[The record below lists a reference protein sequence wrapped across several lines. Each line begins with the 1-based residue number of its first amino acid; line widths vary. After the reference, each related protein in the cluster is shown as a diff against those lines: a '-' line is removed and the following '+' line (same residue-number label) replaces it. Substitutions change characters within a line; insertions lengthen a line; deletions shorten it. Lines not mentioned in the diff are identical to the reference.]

1 MSSLQTRRNGHPV
14 DQPEEQ
20 PQALAPDEATTVAG
34 DGASTLP
41 ALGHAPLPGAAEEVV
56 QQEGGPATHP
66 GAPGR
71 SIIAWLFRADSVP
84 HQVTLDALPEIV
96 ARDENFA
103 WVDLS
108 EYSEANLRTVAATLG
123 LLPAGVRASL
133 APWQRPR
140 IDVFTDQFFVATTVA
155 HPDPQT
161 FRVRAGQLDLFVGRN
176 FLVSAHKLP
185 LPFSERVLA
194 RARQSPDLVQLDSVF
209 MLYIL
214 LDELIAYYER
224 LSEHVEDEIEQME
237 ERALHDTSDDFLA
250 DLLHFKR
257 YIFAVSRLAGQH
269 RTVFAAFLRPD
280 FTFGSEEVK
289 PYYRE
294 LEERFGR
301 LLDILLPAK
310 EAVNGAFDIY
320 VSHVSHRTNQ
330 VMKVLT
336 MVSTVLLPA
345 TIILG
350 FFGTSFEGIPLYQPG
365 GFVSMLVLLVLT
377 TTTLLWAF
385 RRRGWF

>member
-1 MSSLQTRRNGHPV
+1 MSSLKVSRDGRQV
-14 DQPEEQ
+14 DQTVEE
-20 PQALAPDEATTVAG
+20 PPALVPDEATTVAG

-41 ALGHAPLPGAAEEVV
+41 ALGHAELPGVAEGIVQEEGPPAASPEV
-56 QQEGGPATHP
+56 PDCPIT
-66 GAPGR
+66 
-71 SIIAWLFRADSVP
+71 AWLFRADTVP
-84 HQVTLDALPEIV
+84 HQVPLDALPELV

-103 WVDLS
+103 WVNLS
-108 EYSEANLRTVAATLG
+108 EYAEADLRTLAGTLG

-140 IDVFTDQFFVATTVA
+140 MDVFTDQFFVATTVA
-155 HPDPQT
+155 HPDPTT
-161 FRVRAGQLDLFVGRN
+161 FRVRASQLDLFVGRN

-185 LPFSERVLA
+185 LPFGERVLA
-194 RARQSPDLVQLDSVF
+194 RARQSPELVQLDSVF

-224 LSEHVEDEIEQME
+224 LTEHVEDEIEQME
-237 ERALHDTSDDFLA
+237 ERALHDTSDEFLA

-257 YIFAVSRLAGQH
+257 YIFVVSRLAGQH

-280 FTFGSEEVK
+280 FKFGSEEVK

-336 MVSTVLLPA
+336 MVSTILLPA

-350 FFGTSFEGIPLYQPG
+350 FFGTNFQNIPLYQPI

-377 TTTLLWAF
+377 TITVLWAF